1 MSYIVDPLDMQV
13 LRYGRARPLP
23 SKIGVSAVFSSPG
36 FRRKFMNSRL
46 IRLIFAG
53 ALAFGLSAI
62 PTLAQGNSHGN
73 GKGKGHDK
81 KDKDDDNR
89 GEEKYQFR
97 SQDREVITS
106 YYSKHGSGLPHG
118 LPKRNGDLPPG
129 LEKQLQRNGTLPPG
143 LEKKLQ
149 PCPVEI
155 TRQLPPLPADYQRS
169 VIGASIVVFNRKT
182 NIVVDV
188 MADVVR

>member
-1 MSYIVDPLDMQV
+1 MQT
-13 LRYGRARPLP
+13 
-23 SKIGVSAVFSSPG
+23 S
-36 FRRKFMNSRL
+36 L
-46 IRLIFAG
+46 IRLFFAG
-53 ALAFGLSAI
+53 LLACSVAAL

-73 GKGKGHDK
+73 GKAKGHDK
-81 KDKDDDNR
+81 KDKGDDR
-89 GEEKYQFR
+89 GPEQYQFR
-97 SQDREVITS
+97 PQDREYVTS
-106 YYSKHGSGLPHG
+106 YYSKQGKGLPPG
-118 LPKRNGDLPPG
+118 LAKKNGNLPPG

-143 LEKKLQ
+143 LEKKMQ

-155 TRQLPPLPADYQRS
+155 TRQLPPLPPDYQRS